1 MYGQGINY
9 FGELVDLGV
18 KVGAVEKSG
27 SWFSMDGG
35 HMGQGRDKAVQ
46 FLRDN
51 PEKAD
56 SLTAV
61 IREKL
66 MQNPERDTAEAPAE
80 APKLDLNI
88 DISADDFDLP
98 E

>member
-1 MYGQGINY
+1 MYGQGINAL
-9 FGELVDLGV
+9 GELVDLGI

-46 FLRDN
+46 FLREN
-51 PEKAD
+51 PDKAD
-56 SLTAV
+56 KLTAV

-66 MQNPERDTAEAPAE
+66 MQTPDQQLPPPVE
-80 APKLDLNI
+80 APKVDLNI